1 MLQEKAGPL
10 LLEEP
15 ELSLHSAIVRQLPP
29 FIARAQRRAAGRQA
43 IISTHSDDMMS
54 DPGIAA
60 SEVLLVRPVEEGSEV
75 ILGAALAD
83 IASAMNAGLT
93 AADVVMPKTRP
104 EQIVLFA
111 TEGL

>member
-1 MLQEKAGPL
+1 
-10 LLEEP
+10 
-15 ELSLHSAIVRQLPP
+15 
-29 FIARAQRRAAGRQA
+29 
-43 IISTHSDDMMS
+43 
-54 DPGIAA
+54 
-60 SEVLLVRPVEEGSEV
+60 VRPVEEGSEV

-104 EQIVLFA
+104 EQIGLFA